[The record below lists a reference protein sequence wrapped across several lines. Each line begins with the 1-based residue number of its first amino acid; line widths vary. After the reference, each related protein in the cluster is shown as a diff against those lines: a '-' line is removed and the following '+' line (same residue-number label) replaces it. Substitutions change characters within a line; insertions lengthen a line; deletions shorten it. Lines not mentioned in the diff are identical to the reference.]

1 MNTGLI
7 SVNIFFKDSQRFCE
21 HYSSRAD
28 IMNMAYATSE
38 GLPS

>member
-1 MNTGLI
+1 MNTDLI
-7 SVNIFFKDSQRFCE
+7 SVGIFFTYSQRFCE
-21 HYSSRAD
+21 RYSSRAD